1 MGNETKPKITTNNKN
16 NNENYSYLNDINN
29 FIHSERKSIKTIY
42 NYNFKNNNDSF
53 NINKLSNLKNECNSL
68 NIIEMSLEL
77 YNCIYNNINNKTHN
91 ESMFQSITLNKK
103 MNTNLFN
110 NNLKYLNNNLNIK
123 KGSFIINENKKIDSK
138 KNKKIPIYNY
148 DSKYK
153 L

>member
-68 NIIEMSLEL
+68 NIIEMSLDL
-77 YNCIYNNINNKTHN
+77 YNCIYNNINNKNHN
-91 ESMFQSITLNKK
+91 ESIIKSINLNKK

-110 NNLKYLNNNLNIK
+110 NNLKYLNKNFNIK
-123 KGSFIINENKKIDSK
+123 KESFIIKNNNNNKIDLKKK
-138 KNKKIPIYNY
+138 KNIT
-148 DSKYK
+148 
-153 L
+153 